1 MIYRMLNAFFATM
14 WASNNEDGGPTKVYF
29 ISDEHEY
36 DPTYKN
42 IPIPEGAFFLAEWER
57 NGQKKLR
64 IQYEGEYISD
74 YEGDPFAPVKVPW
87 IWVGVKETETDLTH
101 TFNKFLVAGN
111 ILYPEFIDMLVPD
124 GKVIYIDSKSLK
136 ETEFPE
142 DGLLIEADDSVRE
155 S

>member
-1 MIYRMLNAFFATM
+1 MVYRMLNAFFATL

-36 DPTYKN
+36 EPTYKN
-42 IPIPEGAFFLAEWER
+42 IPIPEKAFYIEEWER

-64 IQYEGEYISD
+64 IQYEGEYITD
-74 YEGDPFAPVKVPW
+74 YEGDPFASVKVPW

-101 TFNKFLVAGN
+101 TFNKFLVPGN
-111 ILYPEFIDMLVPD
+111 IIYPDFIEMLVPD

-142 DGLLIEADDSVRE
+142 DGLLIEADESVRE